1 MVEEKGPSACDA
13 GPLKAESYNQHALF
27 RASAFQSQPPGDV
40 SAAAMDAVVVGIDP
54 GAHGAIAVLTEAG
67 QLLGVFDMPSTPEA
81 NGWAGLQREASR

>member
-54 GAHGAIAVLTEAG
+54 GALDGRDAGPLGAALVL
-67 QLLGVFDMPSTPEA
+67 VSP
-81 NGWAGLQREASR
+81 